1 MIKNFR
7 KELVKVKRIKIGNK
21 LEASAVSMGCMRI
34 PGMER
39 GAVANLLKTA
49 IDGGIDFFDH
59 ADIYGGGNAETVF
72 ATAVKDLGISR
83 DKMLIQ
89 TKCGIRNGLFDF
101 SKEHIITSLDN
112 SLQRLEMDYVDVF
125 LLHRP
130 DTLMEPEEVAEAF
143 ETLHKAGK
151 AKYFGVSNHN
161 PGQILLLNKYLGS
174 NKIIVNQLQFSPAHT
189 GMIDVGLNVN
199 MTNPPS
205 VDHDGSILEFCRIED
220 ITIQAWS
227 PFLYGFFE
235 GVFLGSDK
243 YPELNKAI
251 DEIAADKNV
260 TAEAVV
266 IAWVLRHPA
275 KIQAIPGTTNV
286 DRLKGICEGCCIELS
301 RAEWYKIYCAAGNV
315 LP

>member
-1 MIKNFR
+1 M
-7 KELVKVKRIKIGNK
+7 KRIKIGNK

-34 PGMER
+34 PYVER
-39 GAVANLLKTA
+39 EIVSALLKTA

-72 ATAVKDLGISR
+72 ATAVKDLGIPR

-89 TKCGIRNGLFDF
+89 TKCGIRDGLFDF
-101 SKEHIITSLDN
+101 SKEHIITSLEN

-151 AKYFGVSNHN
+151 VRYFGVSNHN
-161 PGQILLLNKYLGS
+161 AGQIRLLNKYLGS
-174 NKIIVNQLQFSPAHT
+174 NKLIVNQLQFSPAHT

-205 VDHDGSILEFCRIED
+205 VDHDGSILEFCRLED

-235 GVFLGSDK
+235 GVFLGSEK

-251 DEIAADKNV
+251 DEIAAAKKI

-266 IAWVLRHPA
+266 VAWILRHPA
-275 KIQAIPGTTNV
+275 RIQAIPGTTNV
-286 DRLKGICEGCCIELS
+286 ERLKGICEGSDLELT
-301 RAEWYKIYCAAGNV
+301 RTEWYKIYCAAGNV

>member
-1 MIKNFR
+1 M
-7 KELVKVKRIKIGNK
+7 KRIKIGNV

-34 PGMER
+34 PYIER
-39 GAVANLLKTA
+39 EAVSALLKTA

-89 TKCGIRNGLFDF
+89 TKCGIRDGLFDF
-101 SKEHIITSLDN
+101 SKEHIVSSLDK
-112 SLQRLEMDYVDVF
+112 SLKRLEMDYVDVF

-143 ETLHKAGK
+143 EILHKAGK
-151 AKYFGVSNHN
+151 ARYFGVSNHN
-161 PGQILLLNKYLGS
+161 AGQIRLLNKYLGS
-174 NKIIVNQLQFSPAHT
+174 NRLIVNQLQFSPAHT

-205 VDHDGSILEFCRIED
+205 VDHDGSILEFCRLED

-235 GVFLGSDK
+235 GVFLGNEK
-243 YPELNKAI
+243 FPELNKAI
-251 DEIAADKNV
+251 DEVAAEKNI

-266 IAWVLRHPA
+266 VAWILRHPA

-286 DRLKGICEGCCIELS
+286 ERLKGICEGSSVELS
-301 RAEWYKIYCAAGNV
+301 RQEWYKIYCAAGNV

>member
-1 MIKNFR
+1 M
-7 KELVKVKRIKIGNK
+7 KRIKIGNV
-21 LEASAVSMGCMRI
+21 LDASAVSMGCMRI
-34 PGMER
+34 PSLER
-39 GAVANLLKTA
+39 KDIAALVKTA

-59 ADIYGGGNAETVF
+59 ADIYGGGKAEEVF
-72 ATAVKDLGISR
+72 ATAIKDLGIPR
-83 DKMLIQ
+83 DKLLIQ

-112 SLQRLEMDYVDVF
+112 SLKRLETDYVDVF

-130 DTLMEPEEVAEAF
+130 DTLMEPEEVADAF

-151 AKYFGVSNHN
+151 ARYFGVSNHN
-161 PGQILLLNKYLGS
+161 AGQIRLLNKYLGR
-174 NKIIVNQLQFSPAHT
+174 NKIVVNQLQFSPAHT
-189 GMIDVGLNVN
+189 GIIDVGLNVN

-205 VDHDGSILEFCRIED
+205 VDHDGSILEFCRLED

-251 DEIAADKNV
+251 DKIAAEKNV

-266 IAWVLRHPA
+266 IAWILRHPA
-275 KIQAIPGTTNV
+275 KLQAIPGTTNAE
-286 DRLKGICEGCCIELS
+286 RLKGICQGCTTELTK
-301 RAEWYKIYCAAGNV
+301 AEWYKIYCAAGNV

>member
-1 MIKNFR
+1 MKR
-7 KELVKVKRIKIGNK
+7 VKLGNK
-21 LEASAVSMGCMRI
+21 LDVSAVSMGCMRI
-34 PGMER
+34 SGMER
-39 GAVANLLKTA
+39 GKVADLIKTA
-49 IDGGIDFFDH
+49 VDGGIDFFDH
-59 ADIYGGGNAETVF
+59 ADIYGGGSSETVF

-83 DKMLIQ
+83 DKILIQ
-89 TKCGIRNGLFDF
+89 TKCGIKKGLFDF
-101 SKEHIITSLDN
+101 SKEHIVSSLEN
-112 SLQRLEMDYVDVF
+112 SLKRLNTDYVDVF

-151 AKYFGVSNHN
+151 ARYFGVSNHN
-161 PGQILLLNKYLGS
+161 PGQIRLLNKYLGN
-174 NKIIVNQLQFSPAHT
+174 NKLVANQLQFSPAHT

-205 VDHDGSILEFCRIED
+205 VDHDGSILEFCRLED

-243 YPELNKAI
+243 FPGLNKAI
-251 DEIAADKNV
+251 DEIAAEKNV

-266 IAWVLRHPA
+266 VAWILRHPA
-275 KIQAIPGTTNV
+275 KMQAIPGTTNAE
-286 DRLKGICEGCCIELS
+286 RLKGICEGCGFEMS
-301 RAEWYKIYCAAGNV
+301 REEWYAIYRAAGNV